1 LRTLKL
7 AEHGR
12 RMKSLL
18 FLALFLVIAAIA
30 WKTTVNK
37 DGFQD
42 TTPPGASPGLAVPII
57 SPRAQTLTSGEV
69 KPFTEPSTAL
79 LAPPPGQTASINSLP
94 AEDPALQK
102 TDARRL
108 YSVYESLIGFF
119 KNEAGGL
126 QKSGDSS
133 VTLPMNTAKSDVMR
147 LRDEMGAID
156 RNPGLESSLTQDD
169 VNGIEANLAY
179 LQKKWRLSANAMGA
193 PSPMLPAS
201 EGFQSRGGW
210 FSYFFGGQ
218 QEGFQADPGSVGSGS
233 VDPGSVD
240 PGSPLPPSGSPL
252 PPSGS
257 PLPPSGSPLP
267 PSGSPLPPSGSPL
280 PPSGSPLPPGG
291 SPLPPGGSPLPPGGS
306 PPPSGGS
313 PPSTACSGSSCKV
326 GLSELQ
332 NLATNITAEI
342 VRLQSTGAQDSTTQ
356 NRMKLLS
363 TILQTVTDMTTGLMN
378 GTIRPADITLTVGQA
393 SSFLRNIRN
402 PNSPLTDLLSDWG
415 LPSGLSNLFP
425 TYAMGD
431 ISGADLAKQL
441 FGKYMGDIQNLS
453 WDIGL
458 SYKGQ
463 AERDVA
469 ANYASAMKDARY
481 FADTAGTPTASN
493 SDTNTAGAYRGLFD
507 SVISSVTGQSP
518 TTLNVSMGAT
528 SGSGAVTGP
537 PSSGGHDGFNWK
549 DRSTQ
554 ICAQIKMRQM
564 DPYEF
569 GCLKDTE
576 TVRQNN
582 FSWRGYTKM
591 VCTRL
596 ATVFDPSIPEL
607 CGCPPPAW
615 IGWRP

>member
-1 LRTLKL
+1 
-7 AEHGR
+7 
-12 RMKSLL
+12 
-18 FLALFLVIAAIA
+18 
-30 WKTTVNK
+30 
-37 DGFQD
+37 
-42 TTPPGASPGLAVPII
+42 
-57 SPRAQTLTSGEV
+57 
-69 KPFTEPSTAL
+69 
-79 LAPPPGQTASINSLP
+79 
-94 AEDPALQK
+94 
-102 TDARRL
+102 
-108 YSVYESLIGFF
+108 
-119 KNEAGGL
+119 
-126 QKSGDSS
+126 
-133 VTLPMNTAKSDVMR
+133 
-147 LRDEMGAID
+147 
-156 RNPGLESSLTQDD
+156 
-169 VNGIEANLAY
+169 
-179 LQKKWRLSANAMGA
+179 
-193 PSPMLPAS
+193 
-201 EGFQSRGGW
+201 
-210 FSYFFGGQ
+210 
-218 QEGFQADPGSVGSGS
+218 
-233 VDPGSVD
+233 
-240 PGSPLPPSGSPL
+240 
-252 PPSGS
+252 
-257 PLPPSGSPLP
+257 
-267 PSGSPLPPSGSPL
+267 
-280 PPSGSPLPPGG
+280 
-291 SPLPPGGSPLPPGGS
+291 
-306 PPPSGGS
+306 
-313 PPSTACSGSSCKV
+313 
-326 GLSELQ
+326 
-332 NLATNITAEI
+332 
-342 VRLQSTGAQDSTTQ
+342 
-356 NRMKLLS
+356 MKLLS

-528 SGSGAVTGP
+528 SGSAAVTGP
-537 PSSGGHDGFNWK
+537 PSSAGHDGFNWK

-576 TVRQNN
+576 SVRQNN